1 MHYFDHSHFCQ
12 LIVLFKRLFLA
23 AILASSSLA
32 VFADNEP
39 ADQEIPLD
47 ESLQQLK
54 KEVLSLNRDL
64 YVLKEELLFPA
75 NSQVAVFLSLDVGR
89 FFSLDAVSVEIDG
102 KEIANYLYTEKQVDA
117 LVRGGVHRLFMG
129 NVRNGEHEIVA
140 VFTGKDPEGR
150 DFRRAAS
157 LVFEKTAEPKYLELA
172 INDSTKTLQT
182 DFVINEWE

>member
-1 MHYFDHSHFCQ
+1 MPYFDNIHFCQ
-12 LIVLFKRLFLA
+12 FFVVFKRILLA
-23 AILASSSLA
+23 GLLASCA
-32 VFADNEP
+32 PGVFASSESSDS
-39 ADQEIPLD
+39 EIPLD

-102 KEIANYLYTEKQVDA
+102 KEIASYLYTEKQVDA
-117 LVRGGVHRLFMG
+117 LVRGGVQRLYMG